1 MKNEFEIRR
10 LLGDNYHLATTYD
23 ENKVTWKLFRKY
35 KDDKLYFS
43 EFNNEIMTSETHTE
57 KDLLKFAKEN
67 YVYDFERLH
76 IRKALV
82 LSILCLV
89 LCIFNMFLKNNFFR
103 GIFYGMEFYLWVDL
117 IVNSIAFNNN
127 SKIRRKRSVE
137 EFELRKKILKNKL
150 DKNKVDDKNELH

>member
-1 MKNEFEIRR
+1 MKNEWKIRR
-10 LLGDNYHLATTYD
+10 MLGENYFLHSDN
-23 ENKVTWKLFRKY
+23 EGNWKLFRWY

-82 LSILCLV
+82 MSILGLV
-89 LCIFNMFLKNNFFR
+89 LCIVNIFFKNTFFK
-103 GIFYGMEFYLWVDL
+103 GIFCGMEFYLYVDL

-127 SKIRRKRSVE
+127 SKIRRKRLVE
-137 EFELRKKILKNKL
+137 EFELRKKIFKDKL
-150 DKNKVDDKNELH
+150 AKNKVDDKNELH

>member
-57 KDLLKFAKEN
+57 KDLLKFAKKN

-82 LSILCLV
+82 MSIVCLILCIV
-89 LCIFNMFLKNNFFR
+89 TAFFKNTILK
-103 GIFYGMEFYLWVDL
+103 GIFYGMEIYLWVDL

-127 SKIRRKRSVE
+127 SKIRRKRWNE
-137 EFELRKKILKNKL
+137 EFELRKRILVDELTKNKI
-150 DKNKVDDKNELH
+150 ESR